1 MIKIPLGK
9 TGILVPPLCFGTL
22 TVSPLQANLPH
33 EAAGELL
40 AYAFE
45 QGITFLDTAQ
55 YYENY
60 PHIRA
65 GLERTQRDVVVATK
79 TYAYD
84 KAGAVA
90 AVEEARRALGRD
102 VIDIFL
108 LHEQES
114 IHTLRGHWEALET
127 LWDYKAR
134 GIIRAVGISTHRVS
148 GVRGAIEVGLDVIH
162 PLINRVGYGIMDGTR
177 QDMENALMD
186 AASAGIGIYSM
197 KSLAGGNLF
206 REAEESLRYAF
217 SLPYVQSRAI
227 GMQSRDE
234 VDANIHFAI
243 TGSFTEAQRE
253 ALAAKRRRMIV
264 EEECRGCG
272 KCVARCGQ
280 NAVKLE
286 MNTKKAVIDNK
297 KCVMCG
303 YCAKICP
310 ECAIKII

>member
-1 MIKIPLGK
+1 MNVRPLGK
-9 TGILVPPLCFGTL
+9 TGIMVPPLCFGTL
-22 TVSPLQANLPH
+22 TVSPLQANLPPKK
-33 EAAGELL
+33 AGELL

-65 GLERTQRDVVVATK
+65 GLDNTDRDVVIATK

-84 KAGAVA
+84 KAGAIK
-90 AVEEARRALGRD
+90 AVEEARSALGRD
-102 VIDIFL
+102 HIHIFL

-114 IHTLRGHWEALET
+114 IHTIRGHREALET
-127 LWDYKAR
+127 LYDYKAK
-134 GIIRAVGISTHRVS
+134 GVIGAVGISTHRVS
-148 GVRGAIEVGLDVIH
+148 GVRGAMEAGLDVVH

-177 QDMENALMD
+177 QDME
-186 AASAGIGIYSM
+186 AAIREACDLGMGIYSM

-217 SLPYVQSRAI
+217 SLPYVHSRAI
-227 GMQSRDE
+227 GMQSREE
-234 VDANIHFAI
+234 VDANLEFVK
-243 TGSFTEAQRE
+243 TGSFTRSQRD
-253 ALAAKRRRMIV
+253 ALSQKQRKMLV

-272 KCVARCGQ
+272 KCVERCGQ
-280 NAVKLE
+280 HAIRLE
-286 MNTKKAVIDNK
+286 NETKRAVIDGD
-297 KCVMCG
+297 KCVLCG

>member
-1 MIKIPLGK
+1 MIAKPLGK
-9 TGILVPPLCFGTL
+9 TGIMVPPLCFGSL
-22 TVSPLQANLPH
+22 TVSPLQADLPH

-60 PHIRA
+60 PHIAA
-65 GLERTQRDVVVATK
+65 GLRRTQKDVVIATK

-84 KAGAVA
+84 KAGAVQ
-90 AVEEARRALGRD
+90 AVEEARSALDRD
-102 VIDIFL
+102 RIDIFL

-134 GIIRAVGISTHRVS
+134 GIIRAVGISTHRIS

-162 PLINRVGYGIMDGTR
+162 PLINRVGYGIMDGSR
-177 QDMENALMD
+177 QEMEAALID
-186 AASAGIGIYSM
+186 ADAQGIGIYSM

-217 SLPYVQSRAI
+217 SLPYVTSRAI
-227 GMQSRDE
+227 GMQSREE
-234 VDANIHFAI
+234 VDANIHFAK
-243 TGSFTEAQRE
+243 TGSFTPTQRA
-253 ALAAKRRRMIV
+253 ALSAKKRRMIV

-272 KCVARCGQ
+272 KCVQRCGQ
-280 NAVKLE
+280 GALCLNPE
-286 MNTKKAVIDNK
+286 TKRAVIDNN
-297 KCVMCG
+297 KCVLCG

-310 ECAIKII
+310 ECALKII